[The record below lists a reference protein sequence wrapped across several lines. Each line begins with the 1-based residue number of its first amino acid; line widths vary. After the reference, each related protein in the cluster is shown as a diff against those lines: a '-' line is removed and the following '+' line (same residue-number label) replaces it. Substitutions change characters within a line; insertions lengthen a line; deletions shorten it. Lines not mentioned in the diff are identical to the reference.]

1 MNDALL
7 LTFTTIALSIVLAWP
22 LGIYMRRI
30 YSDEHCLAKRLLGPV
45 ERAIYAVAGIDAKAD
60 MGWKQYALLWIL
72 FNVVGGVF
80 LYVLLYLQNYLP
92 LDPMH
97 FGSPG
102 VQINFNTA
110 ASFVSNTNWQDYGG
124 ETTMSYLSQMLGMA
138 VQNFLSAASG
148 IVLAIAMI
156 RGFTRAEKPGIGNLW
171 VDLVRTTLYVLI
183 PLSIVLALFFVE
195 QGAIQNFAAYVHADL
210 LQPFVHQGKLMTQQ
224 VIAMGPVASQEAIK
238 LLGTNGGGFF
248 NANSGHPFENPTG
261 LTNLFQM
268 VAIFLI
274 PFALVFYFG
283 HRVKNLRL
291 GVGILAVMLLL
302 FTPLA
307 LLSQQQDLAG
317 NPLLTAVGV
326 DQNNTPALAGGGNM
340 EGVEE
345 RIGTAGSAL
354 FGAVATGTST
364 GAANSAYDSFMP
376 LSGMVNLLLMQ
387 LGEVTPGGV
396 GTGIA
401 SMLAFVLIAVFL
413 AGLMIGRTPEFLGK
427 KIEAYEI
434 KMASLAILV
443 MPLLV
448 LIGTAVAVSLPGG
461 RDAVL
466 NPGAHGFSEILYA
479 VTSPSNNNGSA
490 FGGLNANTTFYNLLT
505 GLCILLNRYLA
516 YLPLLA
522 IAGSLAAKKR
532 IPASPGTLNPA
543 TPLFVVFTT
552 IVVLLVGALNFIP
565 ALGLGPIAEQLSLPS
580 AVHTASTG
588 H

>member
-307 LLSQQQDLAG
+307 LLSQQQ
-317 NPLLTAVGV
+317 
-326 DQNNTPALAGGGNM
+326 
-340 EGVEE
+340 
-345 RIGTAGSAL
+345 
-354 FGAVATGTST
+354 
-364 GAANSAYDSFMP
+364 
-376 LSGMVNLLLMQ
+376 
-387 LGEVTPGGV
+387 
-396 GTGIA
+396 
-401 SMLAFVLIAVFL
+401 
-413 AGLMIGRTPEFLGK
+413 
-427 KIEAYEI
+427 
-434 KMASLAILV
+434 
-443 MPLLV
+443 
-448 LIGTAVAVSLPGG
+448 
-461 RDAVL
+461 
-466 NPGAHGFSEILYA
+466 
-479 VTSPSNNNGSA
+479 
-490 FGGLNANTTFYNLLT
+490 
-505 GLCILLNRYLA
+505 
-516 YLPLLA
+516 
-522 IAGSLAAKKR
+522 
-532 IPASPGTLNPA
+532 
-543 TPLFVVFTT
+543 
-552 IVVLLVGALNFIP
+552 
-565 ALGLGPIAEQLSLPS
+565 
-580 AVHTASTG
+580 
-588 H
+588 

>member
-45 ERAIYAVAGIDAKAD
+45 ERAIYVVAGIDAKAD

-102 VQINFNTA
+102 VQISFNTA

-307 LLSQQQDLAG
+307 LLSQQQELAG

-345 RIGTAGSAL
+345 RIGAAGSAL

-364 GAANSAYDSFMP
+364 GAANSAS
-376 LSGMVNLLLMQ
+376 
-387 LGEVTPGGV
+387 TP
-396 GTGIA
+396 
-401 SMLAFVLIAVFL
+401 SCPC
-413 AGLMIGRTPEFLGK
+413 REW
-427 KIEAYEI
+427 
-434 KMASLAILV
+434 
-443 MPLLV
+443 
-448 LIGTAVAVSLPGG
+448 
-461 RDAVL
+461 
-466 NPGAHGFSEILYA
+466 
-479 VTSPSNNNGSA
+479 
-490 FGGLNANTTFYNLLT
+490 
-505 GLCILLNRYLA
+505 
-516 YLPLLA
+516 
-522 IAGSLAAKKR
+522 
-532 IPASPGTLNPA
+532 
-543 TPLFVVFTT
+543 
-552 IVVLLVGALNFIP
+552 
-565 ALGLGPIAEQLSLPS
+565 
-580 AVHTASTG
+580 
-588 H
+588 